1 MARDRGELRVGRRT
15 LERRPA
21 GERWRDVRGVGAVA
35 LLLTAATALFVFALA
50 RPLGPAVGLGEPT
63 RGGVDQLG
71 RPLTVDVPVEN
82 VISKLPDGRAARGS
96 FYLRMRQDAAPEQL
110 IQAARTTR
118 PSPTPEPGPRP
129 AGPIT
134 GTSAESRVRE
144 AVNNA
149 MAGLRYEEIAGEAGK
164 ERLKNAVRDA
174 VNGALPESP
183 VEQVYLKEYIVQ

>member
-1 MARDRGELRVGRRT
+1 VLFLG
-15 LERRPA
+15 
-21 GERWRDVRGVGAVA
+21 
-35 LLLTAATALFVFALA
+35 AATVLLVLA
-50 RPLGPAVGLGEPT
+50 AARLLAPAIGLGEPA

-82 VISKLPDGRAARGS
+82 VVSKLPDGRAARGS
-96 FYLRMRQDAAPEQL
+96 FYLRMREDAAPDQL
-110 IQAARTTR
+110 VQLARGTR

-129 AGPIT
+129 AGPVT
-134 GTSAESRVRE
+134 GTSAEARARE

-149 MAGLRYEEIAGEAGK
+149 MSGLRYEEIAGEAGK

-174 VNGALPESP
+174 VNGALADSL